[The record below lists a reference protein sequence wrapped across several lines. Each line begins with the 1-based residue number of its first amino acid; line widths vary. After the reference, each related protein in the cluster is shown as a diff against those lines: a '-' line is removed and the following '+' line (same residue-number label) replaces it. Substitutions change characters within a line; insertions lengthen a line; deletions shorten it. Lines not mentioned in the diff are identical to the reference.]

1 MEGQAEG
8 EFCAWLIFLTKQ
20 EGDFFLCVGFLN
32 FPLEKLYKVC
42 MKMLSGLQFPLQT
55 SPQPVC
61 IFSLSI
67 DLCLSGLKH
76 KFLQSPEYLLAQLG
90 FILEQ
95 KVKALTPV

>member
-1 MEGQAEG
+1 MPIY
-8 EFCAWLIFLTKQ
+8 IFNQTR

-61 IFSLSI
+61 VSSL
-67 DLCLSGLKH
+67 
-76 KFLQSPEYLLAQLG
+76 YL
-90 FILEQ
+90 
-95 KVKALTPV
+95 